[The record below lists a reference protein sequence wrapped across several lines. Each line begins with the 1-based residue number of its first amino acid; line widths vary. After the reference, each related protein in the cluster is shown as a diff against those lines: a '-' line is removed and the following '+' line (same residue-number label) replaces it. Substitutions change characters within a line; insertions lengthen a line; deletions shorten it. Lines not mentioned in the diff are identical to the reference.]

1 MCRYSQQALDEERIA
16 QRKRQAEVYC
26 GPHDPIPRNLAS
38 RVPMISRQNNFL
50 FCPVAKAASTFWNRF
65 VLTLNTSGTMK
76 SPFSWPL
83 PTLSLLPR
91 FLLSQIGNEAT
102 RNRFIRESLKAVFV
116 RDPYHR
122 MFSAYVDKAF
132 APNPY
137 YWNEWGSFLPK
148 NRGGQ
153 PLTGSTR
160 RKCYHNI
167 EFREVMSIG
176 ATTFY
181 KSELHFMSVFRR
193 CHPCD
198 FKYDVIGK
206 METFTEDLRYLSTR
220 MNLSLT
226 EYFAGD
232 KFRYDYA
239 RDAIED
245 SINSPFGWLKDIFLC
260 MDKLEMG
267 LRIWRKLQIRGLIDR
282 RVPFPYSKEQFQNV
296 SAVQFIEAS
305 TKAYLESTD
314 RAELKRQKRDAFVEA
329 YRTVDINVLYNIRT
343 TFKDDFQMFGY
354 ESEPADVFD
363 RERNMKV
370 TGAFDW
376 SKPWTG

>member
-1 MCRYSQQALDEERIA
+1 MCRHGQQEADEERIA
-16 QRKRQAEVYC
+16 ERKKRAAAHC
-26 GPHDPIPRNLAS
+26 GPRNPTPAHLSSRIPI
-38 RVPMISRQNNFL
+38 ISPPNKFL

-76 SPFSWPL
+76 SPFSVPL
-83 PTLSLLPR
+83 PSEGLLPKV
-91 FLLSQIGNEAT
+91 LLTSIRNEAT
-102 RNRFIRESLKAVFV
+102 RNQFIRESLKAVFV

-137 YWNEWGSFLPK
+137 YWNEWGSRVPK
-148 NRGGQ
+148 KPSGPAPDSKG
-153 PLTGSTR
+153 R
-160 RKCYHNI
+160 RCYHQLT
-167 EFREVMSIG
+167 FRDVMFTG
-176 ATTFY
+176 ATLLY
-181 KSELHFMSVFRR
+181 RSELHFMPVFQR

-206 METFTEDLRYLSTR
+206 METFPEDLRYLSNR

-226 EYFAGD
+226 EYFSRGE
-232 KFRYDYA
+232 FRYDYA
-239 RDAIED
+239 KDAIED
-245 SINSPFGWLKDIFLC
+245 SINSPFWWLTDILRC
-260 MDKLEMG
+260 MDKMEMG
-267 LRIWRKLQIRGLIDR
+267 LRVWRKLQIRGLIHR
-282 RVPFPYSKEQFQNV
+282 RTPFPYSKEEFVNV
-296 SAVQFIEAS
+296 TADQFIEVA
-305 TKAYLESTD
+305 TKAYVESTD

-329 YRTVDINVLYNIRT
+329 YRTVDIDVL
-343 TFKDDFQMFGY
+343 FKFKTIFVDDFKMFGY

-363 RERNMKV
+363 RTRRVNV